1 MARVGSLMYI
11 CRNIC
16 AMWMLFSNIK
26 TLIVLATISTAACG
40 PTGDHHHD
48 EYTFVMDDV
57 MWLFI
62 ILVVIVSLFSC
73 CFFYPDP
80 AYQALPPPPPPAYY
94 CRPCP
99 NQHSQ
104 DYRQCPNRPPECAGR
119 DNAII
124 HIKIDQN
131 DLVRGNDKNKGRGP
145 LTRSQSFNE
154 GKPSAPS
161 YPRTP
166 TDDDP
171 GTREPNS
178 EL

>member
-16 AMWMLFSNIK
+16 AMRMLFSNIK

-73 CFFYPDP
+73 CFFYTDP
-80 AYQALPPPPPPAYY
+80 VYQAPLPPPQAYY

-104 DYRQCPNRPPECAGR
+104 DYRPCPNRPPECVGR

-124 HIKIDQN
+124 HIKIDQT
-131 DLVRGNDKNKGRGP
+131 DLRRGSDKNKGGGS
-145 LTRSQSFNE
+145 LTRSQSFSE
-154 GKPSAPS
+154 GKPSAPPQEYTTS
-161 YPRTP
+161 SN
-166 TDDDP
+166 DDLRP
-171 GTREPNS
+171 PAP
-178 EL
+178 

>member
-16 AMWMLFSNIK
+16 AMWMLFSIIK

-73 CFFYPDP
+73 CFFYTDP
-80 AYQALPPPPPPAYY
+80 VYQAPPPPPQAYY
-94 CRPCP
+94 CRGRPCP

-104 DYRQCPNRPPECAGR
+104 DYRPCPTRPPECANR
-119 DNAII
+119 DNAVI
-124 HIKIDQN
+124 HIKIDQT
-131 DLVRGNDKNKGRGP
+131 DLMRGSDKKKSRGS

-154 GKPSAPS
+154 GKPSAPLQEYTTS
-161 YPRTP
+161 SN
-166 TDDDP
+166 DDLGP
-171 GTREPNS
+171 SAP
-178 EL
+178 

>member
-80 AYQALPPPPPPAYY
+80 AYQALPPPPPQAYY

-104 DYRQCPNRPPECAGR
+104 DYRQCPDSRADSR
-119 DNAII
+119 VI
-124 HIKIDQN
+124 HIKIDQT
-131 DLVRGNDKNKGRGP
+131 DLKRGSDKNNGRGS
-145 LTRSQSFNE
+145 LTRIKSFEDGDRNSPQYSP
-154 GKPSAPS
+154 GNN
-161 YPRTP
+161 
-166 TDDDP
+166 DDLGP
-171 GTREPNS
+171 PAT
-178 EL
+178 

>member
-1 MARVGSLMYI
+1 
-11 CRNIC
+11 
-16 AMWMLFSNIK
+16 MLFSNIK

-73 CFFYPDP
+73 CFFYTDP
-80 AYQALPPPPPPAYY
+80 VYQTPPPPPQAYY

-178 EL
+178 ES